1 MEYEMLAD
9 HMLIR
14 LLRADDE
21 TAFRQIYLKYWRVLF
36 LNVLKKVRVSH
47 IAEELVQNVFVSLW
61 EKRKNLNIRELGP
74 YLQTAVKYQAINYIK
89 SSILH
94 KSVTDSL
101 AIDFPLNENNSA
113 STLLTHELTQAIDLA
128 IRHLPEKTQLIFRL
142 SHMENRS
149 NSEIS
154 KSLQISEKAVEYH
167 ITRSLRI
174 LRFQL
179 KDFMY
184 LLIGTFIFFY
194 Y

>member
-1 MEYEMLAD
+1 MEYDLLAD
-9 HMLIR
+9 HMLVR
-14 LLRADDE
+14 LLHADDE
-21 TAFRQIYLKYWRVLF
+21 IAFKQIYKKYWRALF
-36 LNVLKKVRVSH
+36 LNVLKKVRVSQ

-61 EKRKNLNIRELGP
+61 EKRQNLKIRELAP

-94 KSVTDSL
+94 KSVMSSMAL
-101 AIDFPLNENNSA
+101 DFPLDENNSA
-113 STLLTHELTQAIDLA
+113 STLLTHELELVIDRA
-128 IRHLPEKTQLIFRL
+128 IRHLPEKTQQIFRL
-142 SHMENRS
+142 SHLENRS

-184 LLIGTFIFFY
+184 FLIGTCTFFCC
-194 Y
+194 

>member
-1 MEYEMLAD
+1 MEYDMLAD
-9 HMLIR
+9 HMLVR

-21 TAFRQIYLKYWRVLF
+21 TAFRQIYLKYWKVLF
-36 LNVLKKVRVSH
+36 LSVLKKVRVSH

-61 EKRKNLNIRELGP
+61 EKRQNVNIRELAP

-101 AIDFPLNENNSA
+101 VVDFPQNENNSA
-113 STLLTHELTQAIDLA
+113 STLLTHELTKAIDHA
-128 IRHLPEKTQLIFRL
+128 IGHLPEKTQLVFRL
-142 SHMENRS
+142 SHMENQS

-154 KSLQISEKAVEYH
+154 KSLKISEKAVEYH

-174 LRFQL
+174 LRFEL

-184 LLIGTFIFFY
+184 FLIGTLSLFY
-194 Y
+194 C

>member
-1 MEYEMLAD
+1 MEYDLLAD
-9 HMLIR
+9 HMLVR

-21 TAFRQIYLKYWRVLF
+21 NAFKQIYKKYWRALF
-36 LNVLKKVRVSH
+36 LNVLKKVRVSQ

-61 EKRKNLNIRELGP
+61 EKRQNLKIRELAP

-94 KSVTDSL
+94 KSVMSSMAL
-101 AIDFPLNENNSA
+101 DFPLDENNSA
-113 STLLTHELTQAIDLA
+113 STLLTHELTLVIDRA
-128 IRHLPEKTQLIFRL
+128 IRHLPEKTQQIFRL
-142 SHMENRS
+142 SHLENRS

-184 LLIGTFIFFY
+184 FLIGTCTFFCC
-194 Y
+194 

>member
-1 MEYEMLAD
+1 MEYDLLAD
-9 HMLIR
+9 HMLVR

-21 TAFRQIYLKYWRVLF
+21 IAFRQIYLKYWRALY
-36 LNVLKKVRVSH
+36 LGVLKKVRVSH

-61 EKRKNLNIRELGP
+61 EKRQNLNIRELAP

-94 KSVTDSL
+94 KRVTDSMV
-101 AIDFPLNENNSA
+101 IDFPLNKNSSA
-113 STLLTHELTQAIDLA
+113 STLLTHELTQAIDRA
-128 IRHLPEKTQLIFRL
+128 IRHLPEKTQQVFRL
-142 SHMENRS
+142 SHMENQS

-174 LRFQL
+174 LRFEL

-184 LLIGTFIFFY
+184 LLIGALSLFY
-194 Y
+194 S